1 MHFSLIFPSSISM
14 ITSMKYIHIVNRDV
28 LPTTLFLLIL
38 FGITNLSSEEMSVQ
52 KEENILQKV
61 ANSCCFFSS
70 NFYKV
75 LSDEF
80 DGNIITSPL
89 SLHTILSLLH
99 HGSKGVTSNELQTVL
114 YPSSIDVSHNE
125 IKSLISILND
135 IKEVEL
141 QVANA
146 IYMQDNFQILSEFTT
161 VSKDVFNCG
170 LSIINFK
177 NKLQAINEINT
188 WVKKATRDK
197 ISTILSNDD
206 IDEDTKA
213 ILINAVYFKARWLHK
228 FDDKLIKNIFF
239 HTSKTEKKL
248 VPMMYKRS
256 KYIYGEISNLN
267 ARFIEIP
274 YINQDIA
281 MIILLPNEINGLEF
295 LEKNFK
301 WEDFSEAS
309 RNEIDIELSLPR
321 FKYEITI
328 DLENILRKMGL
339 HSIFEDTADFG
350 NLTNE
355 PVKISKILQKAF
367 IEVNEEGSEAAA
379 ATVAQIR
386 LKRALI
392 DFPEEFLVNRPFLF
406 IIYHKP
412 SKIPIFF
419 GSVKDINIPVEK
431 DEL

>member
-1 MHFSLIFPSSISM
+1 
-14 ITSMKYIHIVNRDV
+14 MKYTHIVNRDV

-38 FGITNLSSEEMSVQ
+38 FGITYLSSAEMSVQ

-80 DGNIITSPL
+80 DGNIITSPF

-99 HGSKGVTSNELQTVL
+99 HGSKGITSNELQTVL

-125 IKSLISILND
+125 IKSLISTLND

-141 QVANA
+141 QIANA
-146 IYMQDNFQILSEFTT
+146 IYIQDNFQVLSEFTT
-161 VSKDVFNCG
+161 VSTDVFNCG
-170 LSIINFK
+170 LSIVDFK
-177 NKLQAINEINT
+177 NKLQAINEINS
-188 WVKKATRDK
+188 WVKTATRDK
-197 ISTILSNDD
+197 ISTIISMDD
-206 IDEDTKA
+206 IDEHTKA
-213 ILINAVYFKARWLHK
+213 VLINAVYFKGRWLHK

-239 HTSKTEKKL
+239 HTSKTDKKL
-248 VPMMYKRS
+248 VPMMYKQS
-256 KYIYGEISNLN
+256 KYVYGEIPNLN

-274 YINQDIA
+274 YVNQDIA
-281 MIILLPNEINGLEF
+281 MVILLPNEIEGLQ
-295 LEKNFK
+295 LLQKDFK

-309 RNEIDIELSLPR
+309 GSETDIALSLPR

-328 DLENILRKMGL
+328 DLENILRKLGL
-339 HSIFEDTADFG
+339 HSMFEDNADFG

-406 IIYHKP
+406 IIYYKP
-412 SKIPIFF
+412 SKIPIFL
-419 GSVKDINIPVEK
+419 GSVKDIHISVEK

>member
-1 MHFSLIFPSSISM
+1 MLFPLVFPSSISV
-14 ITSMKYIHIVNRDV
+14 IRSMKYTHIVNRDV

-38 FGITNLSSEEMSVQ
+38 FGIKYLSSAEMSVQ

-61 ANSCCFFSS
+61 ANSCRFFST

-89 SLHTILSLLH
+89 SLHTVLSLLH

-125 IKSLISILND
+125 IKSLISTLND

-146 IYMQDNFQILSEFTT
+146 IYMHDNFQVLNEFTT
-161 VSKDVFNCG
+161 VSTDVFDCG
-170 LSIINFK
+170 LSIIDFK
-177 NKLQAINEINT
+177 NKLEAINEINS

-197 ISTILSNDD
+197 ISTIISMGD
-206 IDEDTKA
+206 INEDTKA
-213 ILINAVYFKARWLHK
+213 ILINAVYFKGHWLHK
-228 FDDKLIKNIFF
+228 FDDQLIKNIFF
-239 HTSKTEKKL
+239 HTSETDKKL
-248 VPMMYKRS
+248 VPMMYKQS
-256 KYIYGEISNLN
+256 KYVYGEIPNLN
-267 ARFIEIP
+267 TRFIEIP
-274 YINQDIA
+274 YVNQDIA
-281 MIILLPNEINGLEF
+281 MVILLPNEIEGLQL
-295 LEKNFK
+295 LEKSFK
-301 WEDFSEAS
+301 WEDFFEAS
-309 RNEIDIELSLPR
+309 RSETDIALSLPR

-328 DLENILRKMGL
+328 DLENILRKLGL
-339 HSIFEDTADFG
+339 HSMFEDNADFG

-355 PVKISKILQKAF
+355 PVKISKVLQKAF

-412 SKIPIFF
+412 SKIPIFL
-419 GSVKDINIPVEK
+419 GSVKDIHISVEK